1 MVAMATGH
9 RFSRNLPFNASK
21 GCVKWSKG
29 INYSWETL
37 DFAGL
42 QKNQDIW
49 SQETRFFS
57 FLASCCNHILKLV
70 TLFKKK
76 RQPDASPVQI
86 SKLVAVADVS
96 SSKQK
101 QISPNIREKLV

>member
-1 MVAMATGH
+1 MVAMTTGH
-9 RFSRNLPFNASK
+9 RFSRDPPFNASK

-42 QKNQDIW
+42 QKNQEIR
-49 SQETRFFS
+49 SQKTRFFS
-57 FLASCCNHILKLV
+57 FLASCCNHVLKLV
-70 TLFKKK
+70 TLFKK
-76 RQPDASPVQI
+76 RQPDASPVQF